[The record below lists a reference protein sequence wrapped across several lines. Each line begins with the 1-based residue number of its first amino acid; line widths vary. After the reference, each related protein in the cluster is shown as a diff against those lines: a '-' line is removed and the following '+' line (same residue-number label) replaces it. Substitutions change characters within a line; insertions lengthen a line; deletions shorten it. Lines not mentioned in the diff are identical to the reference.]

1 MIVVKILFSLVIDIF
16 FAKIVQLVME
26 LEWEMNMLIFMK
38 IDRE

>member
-16 FAKIVQLVME
+16 FAEIVQLVME